1 MSFFKETALYKEMLL
16 LEFISNNKNISQ
28 LDIAHHINSSV
39 SMTNGYIDKF
49 QKQGYLKREYQS
61 KKVVHYNITS
71 EGTTRK
77 QYLQIS
83 YVRELMLMYQKGE
96 ETVSLFLD
104 TIINKDFKE
113 ILLYGAGDVANIMLD
128 MINNKKLDLKVVGII
143 DDNES
148 KIGKHINGINIIP
161 LNDIYSYN
169 HDGVVI
175 TSFAYEDDIVE
186 RLININYSPEKIVRY
201 FEKNVKSV

>member
-28 LDIAHHINSSV
+28 PDIARHIDAAV
-39 SMTNGYIDKF
+39 SMTHGYIDKLE
-49 QKQGYLKREYQS
+49 KQGYLKREYQS
-61 KKVVHYNITS
+61 KKIVHYNITP
-71 EGTTRK
+71 EGTKRK
-77 QYLQIS
+77 QYLQIR

-96 ETVSLFLD
+96 ETISLFLD

-128 MINNKKLDLKVVGII
+128 MINNKKLDLNVVGII
-143 DDNES
+143 DDNEL
-148 KIGKHINGINIIP
+148 KIGKQLNGIDIIS
-161 LNDIYSYN
+161 LDDIYSNN

-175 TSFAYEDDIVE
+175 TSFAYEDDIVKK
-186 RLININYSPEKIVRY
+186 LINIDYSQEKIIRY
-201 FEKNVKSV
+201 FEKEYR